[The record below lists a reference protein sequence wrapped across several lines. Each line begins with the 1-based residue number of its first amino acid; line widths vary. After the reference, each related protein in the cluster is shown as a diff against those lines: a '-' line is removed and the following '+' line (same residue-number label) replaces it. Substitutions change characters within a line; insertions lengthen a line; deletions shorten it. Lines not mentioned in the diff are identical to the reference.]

1 LKAFLS
7 HSSIDKEFVREVA
20 NKLGRLHCVFDERS
34 FDVGD
39 KFEDAIRD
47 HLDNSSVFVFFAT
60 KDSLESFWCAF
71 EIDQTFYAQLKS
83 KISKSIVYVIGDG
96 ISYDLLPSW
105 LKSALIV
112 NEKSPSVIARD
123 IKHHLD
129 KQAEE
134 FQRPIF
140 LGRAAERDALEECLN
155 PFDGSTSPKVISVF
169 GLPGVGRR
177 SLIKS
182 AINEL
187 YSLKKYVEIEI
198 DSGDNA
204 NAVCSKLADIIEP
217 YSCQEE
223 LKDIVNEIMGLQES
237 DAVVRS
243 IKNISDIVKSGELPV
258 FIDLGGAVKNNGCL
272 QNFLNEI
279 IDGIEKSD
287 DAYLVLV
294 LTRRISRENSQNI
307 NSLPIEQL
315 TNKSTSQLIAS
326 LSRRVG
332 LSIESKNIRELTEY
346 ISGYPPAASF
356 AIRQASIYGVD
367 ALMNDKG
374 KLTQFSQKRFINH
387 IRDHDL
393 QPSDVNVLQVLSGY
407 SPLPL
412 PALLA
417 LYDDSEVEAHDRIYD
432 MIDCSLIRV
441 QGGQLYKIADPIKGS
456 VNSVFGYAD
465 VDILKI
471 VLSHLA
477 SYVKDAED
485 EKKLE
490 LSRVLF
496 RLGFYLNDTEA
507 RESGIQ
513 LNSDYIKML
522 ESAYHQRKYKDAIK
536 LGYEALKYNPE
547 DATTRTFLI
556 KALIQDE
563 RWEAAQEQIDDL
575 YPTDDYK
582 NVYFLQGFLERK
594 RGSIRA
600 AIEAYKEA
608 EKHRRKGFAL
618 HRELSHCYLMNG
630 DLDLSN
636 SYIAKALDIQPNN
649 DQVIDMAA
657 KVAIK
662 RGDESKA
669 KEYIDRLELLD
680 TPEHYNLRLSVFHM
694 TFNRNDLAL
703 TAAEEAVKNGGDRFF
718 SGRVQLIK
726 SLTKCK
732 DFDEADKQ
740 MSALNADFSKTK
752 NDVRLSLASML
763 SLDKGDARSALTL
776 TEKFQDKNCI
786 QYNGIRKACLVRL
799 TTDTSISYDIRKQ
812 YKEELKVLGSYNF
825 NMGDVDS

>member
-1 LKAFLS
+1 MKAFLS

-34 FDVGD
+34 FDIGD
-39 KFEDAIRD
+39 KFEDAIRG
-47 HLDNSSVFVFFAT
+47 HLDNSSVFIFFAT
-60 KDSLESFWCAF
+60 KESLESFWCSF
-71 EIDQTFYAQLKS
+71 EIEQAFYAQLKD
-83 KISKSIVYVIGDG
+83 KITKSVVYVIGDG
-96 ISYDLLPSW
+96 LSFDLLPSW

-112 NEKSPSVIARD
+112 NEKSPAVIARD

-129 KQAEE
+129 KQADE

-140 LGRAAERDALEECLN
+140 LGRASEREALEECLN
-155 PFDGSTSPKVISVF
+155 PFDGSRSPKVISIF
-169 GLPGVGRR
+169 GLPGIGRR

-187 YSLKKYVEIEI
+187 YSLKKYVEVEV

-204 NAVCSKLADIIEP
+204 NAVCAKLADIIEP

-223 LKDIVNEIMGLQES
+223 LKDIVSEIMALSEVS
-237 DAVVRS
+237 AIERI
-243 IKNISDIVKSGELPV
+243 IKNVGEIVKSGELPI

-272 QNFLNEI
+272 QNFLNEVVA
-279 IDGIEKSD
+279 GIEKSD
-287 DAYLVLV
+287 DAYLILV
-294 LTRRISRENSQNI
+294 LTRRISRDNSQSI
-307 NSLPIEQL
+307 ESIPIEQL
-315 TNKSTSQLIAS
+315 SNKSTSQLISS
-326 LSRRVG
+326 LSRRSG

-346 ISGYPPAASF
+346 ISGYPPAVSF
-356 AIRQASIYGVD
+356 SVKQASIYGVD

-393 QPSDVNVLQVLSGY
+393 KPSDVKVLQALSGY

-412 PALLA
+412 TALLA
-417 LYDDSEVEAHDRIYD
+417 LYDESNVEAHDSIYD

-441 QGGQLYKIADPIKGS
+441 QEGQLYKIADPIRGS
-456 VNSVFGYAD
+456 VNSVFGYAELD
-465 VDILKI
+465 VLKV
-471 VLSHLA
+471 VLSNLLEH
-477 SYVKDAED
+477 VKEAQD
-485 EKKLE
+485 ERKLE
-490 LSRVLF
+490 ISRVLF
-496 RLGFYLNDTEA
+496 RLAFYLNDTEA
-507 RESGIQ
+507 SNNGIK

-522 ESAYHQRKYKDAIK
+522 ESTYHQRKYKDAIK
-536 LGYEALKYNPE
+536 LGYEALKYTPE

-594 RGSIRA
+594 RGRISS
-600 AIEAYKEA
+600 AIEAYKES
-608 EKHRRKGFAL
+608 EKHKRKGFAL

-630 DLDLSN
+630 DLSLAN
-636 SYIAKALDIQPNN
+636 TYIQKALDIQPNN

-662 RGDESKA
+662 SGDEVKA

-694 TFNRNDLAL
+694 TFNRNAPAL
-703 TAAEEAVKNGGDRFF
+703 SAARESVKYGGDRFF

-732 DFDEADKQ
+732 ELSEAEKQ
-740 MSALNADFSKTK
+740 MSALNSDFSKTK
-752 NDVRLSLASML
+752 NDVRLSLESML
-763 SLDKGDARSALTL
+763 SLEKGDARSALKL
-776 TEKFQDKNCI
+776 TEKFHDRNCR
-786 QYNGIRKACLVRL
+786 QYNGIRKACLGKLITDPSINYEVR
-799 TTDTSISYDIRKQ
+799 KA
-812 YKEELKVLGSYNF
+812 YKEELGALDSYNF
-825 NMGDVDS
+825 NITDVDS

>member
-1 LKAFLS
+1 MKAFLS

-39 KFEDAIRD
+39 KFEDAIRTY
-47 HLDNSSVFVFFAT
+47 LDNSSVFIFFAT
-60 KDSLESFWCAF
+60 KNSLESFWCSF
-71 EIDQTFYAQLKS
+71 EIDQAFYAQLKE
-83 KISKSIVYVIGDG
+83 KITKSVVYVIGDG
-96 ISYDLLPSW
+96 ISFDLLPSW

-123 IKHHLD
+123 IKHHLN

-134 FQRPIF
+134 FQRPLF
-140 LGRAAERDALEECLN
+140 LGRASEREALEECLN
-155 PFDGSTSPKVISVF
+155 PFDGSRSPKVISIF
-169 GLPGVGRR
+169 GLPGIGRR

-187 YSLKKYVEIEI
+187 YSLNKYVEIEV

-204 NAVCSKLADIIEP
+204 NAVCAKLADIIEP

-223 LKDIVNEIMGLQES
+223 LKDIVREIMGLSET
-237 DAVVRS
+237 DAIERI
-243 IKNISDIVKSGELPV
+243 IKNVGEIVKSGELPI

-272 QNFLNEI
+272 QKFLNEI
-279 IDGIEKSD
+279 VAGIEKSD
-287 DAYLVLV
+287 DAYLILV
-294 LTRRISRENSQNI
+294 LTRRISRDNSQTI
-307 NSLPIEQL
+307 ESIPVEQL
-315 TNKSTSQLIAS
+315 SNKSTSQLISS
-326 LSRRVG
+326 LSRRSG

-346 ISGYPPAASF
+346 ISGYPPAVSF
-356 AIRQASIYGVD
+356 SVKQASIYGVD

-393 QPSDVNVLQVLSGY
+393 KPSDVKVLQALSGY

-412 PALLA
+412 TALLA
-417 LYDDSEVEAHDRIYD
+417 LYEGSDVEAHDSIYD

-441 QGGQLYKIADPIKGS
+441 QEGQLYKIADPIRGS
-456 VNSVFGYAD
+456 VNSVFGYAES
-465 VDILKI
+465 DILKV
-471 VLSHLA
+471 VLSNLIE
-477 SYVKDAED
+477 YVKEAQD
-485 EKKLE
+485 ERKLE
-490 LSRVLF
+490 ISRVLF
-496 RLGFYLNDTEA
+496 RLAFYLNDSEA
-507 RESGIQ
+507 SNSGIK

-522 ESAYHQRKYKDAIK
+522 ESTYHQRKYKDAIK
-536 LGYEALKYNPE
+536 LGYEALKYTPE

-594 RGSIRA
+594 RGRIQA
-600 AIEAYKEA
+600 AIDAYKES
-608 EKHRRKGFAL
+608 EKHNRKGFAL
-618 HRELSHCYLMNG
+618 HRELSHCYLMIG
-630 DLDLSN
+630 DLILAN
-636 SYIAKALDIQPNN
+636 TYIQKALEIQPNN

-657 KVAIK
+657 KVSIK
-662 RGDESKA
+662 SGDEAKA

-694 TFNRNDLAL
+694 TFNRNVLAL
-703 TAAEEAVKNGGDRFF
+703 SAAREAVKYGGDRFF

-732 DFDEADKQ
+732 EFDEADKQ
-740 MSALNADFSKTK
+740 MSALNSDFIKNK
-752 NDVRLSLASML
+752 NDVRLSLESML
-763 SLDKGDARSALTL
+763 SLEKGDARSALRL
-776 TEKFQDKNCI
+776 TERFHDKNCI
-786 QYNGIRKACLVRL
+786 QYKGIRKACLGKL
-799 TTDTSISYDIRKQ
+799 TTDTSINYDVRRT
-812 YKEELKVLGSYNF
+812 YKEELKALDSYNF
-825 NMGDVDS
+825 NIIDVES

>member
-1 LKAFLS
+1 MKAFLS

-39 KFEDAIRD
+39 KFEDAIRA
-47 HLDNSSVFVFFAT
+47 HLDNSSVFIFFAT
-60 KDSLESFWCAF
+60 KESLESFWCSF
-71 EIDQTFYAQLKS
+71 EIDQAFYAQLKE
-83 KISKSIVYVIGDG
+83 KITKSVVYVISDG
-96 ISYDLLPSW
+96 ISFDLLPSW

-129 KQAEE
+129 KQADE

-140 LGRAAERDALEECLN
+140 LGRALEREALEECLN
-155 PFDGSTSPKVISVF
+155 PFDGSRSPKVISIF
-169 GLPGVGRR
+169 GLPGIGRR

-187 YSLKKYVEIEI
+187 YSLSKYVEIEV

-204 NAVCSKLADIIEP
+204 NAVCAKLADIIEP

-223 LKDIVNEIMGLQES
+223 LKDIVTEIMGLSET
-237 DAVVRS
+237 DAIDRIITNVGE
-243 IKNISDIVKSGELPV
+243 IVKSGELPI

-279 IDGIEKSD
+279 VAGIEKSD
-287 DAYLVLV
+287 DAYLILV
-294 LTRRISRENSQNI
+294 LTRRISRDNSQSI
-307 NSLPIEQL
+307 ESIPVEQL
-315 TNKSTSQLIAS
+315 SNKSTSQLISS
-326 LSRRVG
+326 LSRRSG

-346 ISGYPPAASF
+346 ISGYPPAVSF
-356 AIRQASIYGVD
+356 SVKQASIYGVD

-393 QPSDVNVLQVLSGY
+393 KPSDVKVLQALSGY

-412 PALLA
+412 TALLA
-417 LYDDSEVEAHDRIYD
+417 LYEESEVEAHDSIYD
-432 MIDCSLIRV
+432 MIDCSLICV
-441 QGGQLYKIADPIKGS
+441 QEGQLYKIADPIRGS
-456 VNSVFGYAD
+456 VNSVFGYAESD
-465 VDILKI
+465 VLKV
-471 VLSHLA
+471 VLSNLME
-477 SYVKDAED
+477 YVKEAQD
-485 EKKLE
+485 ERKLE
-490 LSRVLF
+490 ISRVLF
-496 RLGFYLNDTEA
+496 RLAFYLKDSVASN
-507 RESGIQ
+507 SGIK

-522 ESAYHQRKYKDAIK
+522 ESTYHQRKYKDAIK
-536 LGYEALKYNPE
+536 LGYEALKYTPE

-563 RWEAAQEQIDDL
+563 RWEAAQEQINDL

-594 RGSIRA
+594 RGRIKP
-600 AIEAYKEA
+600 AIEAYKES
-608 EKHRRKGFAL
+608 EKHKRKGFAL
-618 HRELSHCYLMNG
+618 HRELSHCYLMSG
-630 DLDLSN
+630 DLILAN
-636 SYIAKALDIQPNN
+636 TYIQKALDIQPNN

-662 RGDESKA
+662 SGDEAKA

-694 TFNRNDLAL
+694 TFNRNDPAL
-703 TAAEEAVKNGGDRFF
+703 YAAREAVKYGGDRFF

-732 DFDEADKQ
+732 ELGEAEKQ
-740 MSALNADFSKTK
+740 MSALNSDFSKTK
-752 NDVRLSLASML
+752 NDVRLSLESML
-763 SLDKGDARSALTL
+763 SLEKGDARSALKL
-776 TEKFQDKNCI
+776 TEKFHDRNCR
-786 QYNGIRKACLVRL
+786 QYNGIRKACLGKL
-799 TTDTSISYDIRKQ
+799 ITDTSISYDVRKK
-812 YKEELKVLGSYNF
+812 YKEELGALDSYNF
-825 NMGDVDS
+825 NITDVDS